1 MRELTID
8 GERLWDSLSR
18 MGEIGAT
25 PAGGVNRQTLT
36 DGDRAARDLLVI
48 WCREAGCRVRVD
60 PAGNIFGRRAGR
72 HGSRPAVALGSHL
85 DTQPTA
91 GRFDGALGVLAA
103 LEVVRT
109 LNDHGAVT
117 ELPLELVSWTNEEG
131 CRFAPSMM
139 GSGVFA
145 GQFDPVRVAATADA
159 EGRTFGAELER
170 IGYRGGDPVAVS
182 ELGAYFELHI
192 EQGPVLEQEPVA
204 IGVVTGAQ
212 GQRWFDLVV
221 SGREA
226 HAGPTPMPDRR
237 DALLGAARIV
247 AAVNRIGHAHLP
259 GACATVGSL
268 AVHPNSRNTIPGR
281 VAFSVDL
288 RHPEEARF
296 NGDEGRSGGRGGCDL
311 RRGRPG
317 VASGGDLAP
326 VAAVLRSRLRRC
338 RAARGVNPGTLLPR
352 DRLRCRARRLPPRG
366 ARADGDDLHSV
377 RGRHQP
383 QRAGARHPRGLRRR
397 LQRVAA
403 GRAGARRRHAAGP
416 LRKRWSCRIGGVGYS
431 ASVVSAI
438 PLPRRNPAP
447 SRPV

>member
-109 LNDHGAVT
+109 LNDHGVVT

-192 EQGPVLEQEPVA
+192 EQGPLLEQEPVA
-204 IGVVTGAQ
+204 IGVVTDAH

-288 RHPEEARF
+288 R
-296 NGDEGRSGGRGGCDL
+296 
-311 RRGRPG
+311 
-317 VASGGDLAP
+317 
-326 VAAVLRSRLRRC
+326 
-338 RAARGVNPGTLLPR
+338 
-352 DRLRCRARRLPPRG
+352 LPPRG

-403 GRAGARRRHAAGP
+403 GRAGARRRHAAGS